1 MMDRRLLIVI
11 AAVLVVAGIVAM
23 SALFIVDQTELA
35 LVMQFGQPVRV
46 IRNPGLQVKAPFL
59 QDVILYDNRLLDFEP
74 PPGEVIVSD
83 QKRLVVDTYT
93 RYRITDPLLFYQTV
107 NSEAAVRARLNAMVS
122 GSLRRVLGNV
132 TLSALLSDQRPAIM
146 HQIRDEVSAQ
156 GKSFGID
163 VVDVRIRRADL
174 PEENS
179 QAIFAR
185 MQSEREQQAAQ
196 YRAEGAEA
204 AQTVRANA
212 ERERTV
218 ILAEAQRDAQ
228 KVRGDGDAQSIRIYA
243 DAFGQDKEF
252 FAFYRSMQ
260 AYRDALTGHGTSF
273 VLTPDTGF
281 FRFFENS
288 GATETPPA
296 ASAGPKSW
304 PAGPTLGDDGFMDG
318 RGPRHGDRG
327 RPLRVVPR
335 SHEARCSTRSDG
347 PAAGFAAGGP
357 RCRLRRGRRR
367 LAGTSLTT
375 SRPGYRRRG
384 DCRWH
389 ASPVILVTS

>member
-1 MMDRRLLIVI
+1 MVDRRLLIVI
-11 AAVLVVAGIVAM
+11 AVALVVVGIVAT
-23 SALFIVDQTELA
+23 SALFIVDQTEQA
-35 LVMQFGQPVRV
+35 LVLQFGQPRRV
-46 IRNPGLQVKAPFL
+46 IREPGLWVKRPFL
-59 QDVILYDNRLLDFEP
+59 EDVRPYDNRLLDFEP
-74 PPGEVIVSD
+74 PPEEVIVSD

-93 RYRITDPLLFYQTV
+93 RYRITDPLLFYQTA
-107 NSEAAVRARLNAMVS
+107 NSEVAVRARLSAMVN

-132 TLSALLSDQRPAIM
+132 TLSALLSHERPAIM
-146 HQIRDEVSAQ
+146 KQIRDEVRDQ
-156 GKSFGID
+156 GKGFGID

-179 QAIFAR
+179 QAIYAR
-185 MQSEREQQAAQ
+185 MVSERQQQAAQ
-196 YRAEGAEA
+196 FRGEGAEA

-212 ERERTV
+212 DRERTV
-218 ILAEAQRDAQ
+218 IIAEAQRDAQ

-296 ASAGPKSW
+296 ASAGPK
-304 PAGPTLGDDGFMDG
+304 
-318 RGPRHGDRG
+318 
-327 RPLRVVPR
+327 
-335 SHEARCSTRSDG
+335 
-347 PAAGFAAGGP
+347 
-357 RCRLRRGRRR
+357 
-367 LAGTSLTT
+367 
-375 SRPGYRRRG
+375 
-384 DCRWH
+384 
-389 ASPVILVTS
+389 

>member
-11 AAVLVVAGIVAM
+11 AVVLVVAGIFAM

-35 LVMQFGQPVRV
+35 LVLQFGQPRRV
-46 IRNPGLQVKAPFL
+46 IRDPGLKVKRPFL
-59 QDVILYDNRLLDFEP
+59 EDVILYDNRLLDFEP
-74 PPGEVIVSD
+74 PPEEVIVSD

-93 RYRITDPLLFYQTV
+93 RYRITDPLLFFQTV

-122 GSLRRVLGNV
+122 GSLRRVLGGV

-146 HQIRDEVSAQ
+146 HQIRDEVAAQ

-185 MQSEREQQAAQ
+185 MVSEREQQAAQ

-212 ERERTV
+212 DRERTV
-218 ILAEAQRDAQ
+218 IIAEAQRDAQ

-252 FAFYRSMQ
+252 FAFWRSMA

-288 GATETPPA
+288 GGAVGNATPPA
-296 ASAGPKSW
+296 ANAGSK
-304 PAGPTLGDDGFMDG
+304 
-318 RGPRHGDRG
+318 
-327 RPLRVVPR
+327 
-335 SHEARCSTRSDG
+335 
-347 PAAGFAAGGP
+347 
-357 RCRLRRGRRR
+357 
-367 LAGTSLTT
+367 
-375 SRPGYRRRG
+375 
-384 DCRWH
+384 
-389 ASPVILVTS
+389 

>member
-1 MMDRRLLIVI
+1 VDRRLLIVI
-11 AAVLVVAGIVAM
+11 AVLLVVAGILAM
-23 SALFIVDQTELA
+23 SALFIVDQTEQA
-35 LVMQFGQPVRV
+35 LVLQFGQPRRV
-46 IRNPGLQVKAPFL
+46 IRDPGLQIKRPFL
-59 QDVILYDNRLLDFEP
+59 EDVILYDNRLLDFEP
-74 PPGEVIVSD
+74 PPEEVIVSD

-146 HQIRDEVSAQ
+146 HQIRDEVAAQ
-156 GKSFGID
+156 GKGFGID

-179 QAIFAR
+179 QAIYAR
-185 MQSEREQQAAQ
+185 MVSERQQQAAQ
-196 YRAEGAEA
+196 YRGEGAEA
-204 AQTVRANA
+204 AQTVKANA
-212 ERERTV
+212 DRERTV

-228 KVRGDGDAQSIRIYA
+228 KVRGDGDAQSIKIYA

-288 GATETPPA
+288 GGAVGKEGSPA
-296 ASAGPKSW
+296 ARAGPQ
-304 PAGPTLGDDGFMDG
+304 
-318 RGPRHGDRG
+318 
-327 RPLRVVPR
+327 
-335 SHEARCSTRSDG
+335 
-347 PAAGFAAGGP
+347 
-357 RCRLRRGRRR
+357 
-367 LAGTSLTT
+367 
-375 SRPGYRRRG
+375 
-384 DCRWH
+384 
-389 ASPVILVTS
+389 

>member
-11 AAVLVVAGIVAM
+11 AVVLVVAGIFAM

-35 LVMQFGQPVRV
+35 LVLQFGQPRRV
-46 IRNPGLQVKAPFL
+46 IRDPGLKVKRPFL
-59 QDVILYDNRLLDFEP
+59 EDVILYDNRLLDFEP
-74 PPGEVIVSD
+74 PPEEVIVSD

-93 RYRITDPLLFYQTV
+93 RYRITDPLLFFQTV

-122 GSLRRVLGNV
+122 GSLRRVLGGV

-146 HQIRDEVSAQ
+146 HQIRDEVAAQ

-185 MQSEREQQAAQ
+185 MVSEREQQAAQ

-212 ERERTV
+212 DRERTV
-218 ILAEAQRDAQ
+218 IIAEAQRDAQ

-252 FAFYRSMQ
+252 FAFWRSMA

-288 GATETPPA
+288 GGAVGNETPPA
-296 ASAGPKSW
+296 ANAGSK
-304 PAGPTLGDDGFMDG
+304 
-318 RGPRHGDRG
+318 
-327 RPLRVVPR
+327 
-335 SHEARCSTRSDG
+335 
-347 PAAGFAAGGP
+347 
-357 RCRLRRGRRR
+357 
-367 LAGTSLTT
+367 
-375 SRPGYRRRG
+375 
-384 DCRWH
+384 
-389 ASPVILVTS
+389 

>member
-1 MMDRRLLIVI
+1 MVDRRLLIVI
-11 AAVLVVAGIVAM
+11 AVVLVVAGIFAM

-35 LVMQFGQPVRV
+35 LVLQFGQPRRV
-46 IRNPGLQVKAPFL
+46 IRDPGLKVKRPFL
-59 QDVILYDNRLLDFEP
+59 EDVILYDNRLLDFEP
-74 PPGEVIVSD
+74 PPEEVIVSD

-93 RYRITDPLLFYQTV
+93 RYRITDPLLFFQTV

-122 GSLRRVLGNV
+122 GSLRRVLGGV

-146 HQIRDEVSAQ
+146 HQIRDEVAAQ

-185 MQSEREQQAAQ
+185 MVSEREQQAAQ

-212 ERERTV
+212 DRERTV
-218 ILAEAQRDAQ
+218 IIAEAQRDAQ

-252 FAFYRSMQ
+252 FAFWRSMA

-288 GATETPPA
+288 GGAVGNETPPA
-296 ASAGPKSW
+296 ANAGSK
-304 PAGPTLGDDGFMDG
+304 
-318 RGPRHGDRG
+318 
-327 RPLRVVPR
+327 
-335 SHEARCSTRSDG
+335 
-347 PAAGFAAGGP
+347 
-357 RCRLRRGRRR
+357 
-367 LAGTSLTT
+367 
-375 SRPGYRRRG
+375 
-384 DCRWH
+384 
-389 ASPVILVTS
+389 